1 MSGDVQS
8 IVNAEINIVETVQNT
23 INELCSSLFN
33 SVHQKIFPLLDE
45 IVFIDSDIMKT
56 TYMEKIFSN
65 SPSSGILI
73 LANCLLTALVLYYC
87 LRLIFSHFTGTQV
100 EHPGRFLLKTIVIA
114 IFMNYTPYICTLLI
128 DITSNISSFF
138 CYLGQDL
145 FNKEIS
151 FVTFTSELNSSLSSS
166 FNMFSI
172 DRHFI

>member
-65 SPSSGILI
+65 SP
-73 LANCLLTALVLYYC
+73 
-87 LRLIFSHFTGTQV
+87 
-100 EHPGRFLLKTIVIA
+100 
-114 IFMNYTPYICTLLI
+114 
-128 DITSNISSFF
+128 
-138 CYLGQDL
+138 
-145 FNKEIS
+145 
-151 FVTFTSELNSSLSSS
+151 
-166 FNMFSI
+166 
-172 DRHFI
+172 